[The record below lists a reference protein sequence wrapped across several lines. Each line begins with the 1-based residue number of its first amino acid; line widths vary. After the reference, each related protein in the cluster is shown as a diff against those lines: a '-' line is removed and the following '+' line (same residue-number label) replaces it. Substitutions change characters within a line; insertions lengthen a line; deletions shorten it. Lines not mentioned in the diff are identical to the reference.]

1 MPASE
6 PKNIPLNGLFSLP
19 PGLALTSVQHRAKF
33 WKLIGKAAFSLKRG
47 EIESGIDIWGN
58 KFQPVKRS
66 WGDSTPLLPH
76 GKGSRT
82 YRLLSLNSTARGATL
97 FWKHGGGRE
106 SWSKILGYHAYQ
118 HGPRNLPVRN
128 EIGLSPRSVEA
139 VMARSAEWQA
149 GYEAGKEASQA
160 APVSR
165 AETRL
170 EKILRRKREEELL
183 PPAVALKEDVKAR
196 IRYLHAQGKSAA
208 QIAKELG
215 VSTSSVYKYR
225 GEAAQAAEPAKKVQ
239 RKPRVVSEKILEER
253 ARLAKAREERKA
265 AKEAEMA
272 AKAEERARAKEERDR
287 LAEEKRRGIEERKA
301 AREQARLEKEQKAI
315 EEAARRTAA
324 RKAGEKIA
332 ETPAEKRAKAA
343 SARKARAEEKKAA
356 EEAARKKA
364 ELEAEKRKAEVKTKK
379 EKAPKEKKK
388 RETQTERIARE
399 QKERVAAFRQKILS
413 GISAGE
419 EAARKIQSEGT
430 ATRETFAEYNKAR
443 LALIDLQSHADR
455 VGRTAAGSDEHAEL
469 LRRRDIFQSDLAK
482 AASALMERISQKVP
496 GTAAWHGMSTPSKFS
511 SFTFEGLDFH
521 YEPGLESQVSQTLGL
536 LAVEAKLPDRLTK
549 HTKRVVFTAQANSA
563 DDYWK
568 KAYND
573 PTHVSAATGGDGSIT
588 IYNGMA
594 TYPQTIAHES
604 GHNLATAIYGNTKP
618 RASSD
623 FAAAARSG
631 EKPVTPYAENS
642 LDEDFAESVRYYVT
656 VPADYFKARAP
667 RRYEVIKRIFEE
679 AGYGG

>member
-149 GYEAGKEASQA
+149 GYEAGKEASQ
-160 APVSR
+160 
-165 AETRL
+165 
-170 EKILRRKREEELL
+170 
-183 PPAVALKEDVKAR
+183 
-196 IRYLHAQGKSAA
+196 
-208 QIAKELG
+208 
-215 VSTSSVYKYR
+215 
-225 GEAAQAAEPAKKVQ
+225 AAQAAEPAKKVQ

-399 QKERVAAFRQKILS
+399 QKERVEAFRQKILS